1 MNTATRVMI
10 IEDDIAIA
18 ELHHKYLSQLSGL
31 EVVGI
36 ATTRMEAEMQLEVLK
51 PDLLLMDVYL
61 PDGTGL
67 EILNTLRANNQTC
80 DVILIT
86 AARDVDTLQQAMRGG
101 VVDYLLKPVM
111 FPRLE
116 AALQK
121 YISQRQQLDVAES
134 LDQNLVDKMLQSSIS
149 AENTPQ
155 RLPKGIDGVTLDK
168 IRALFDGEVMFTA
181 DEAGEKIG
189 ASRTTA
195 RRYLE
200 YLISSGELEADLNY
214 GTVGR
219 PERCYKKVTR

>member
-36 ATTRMEAEMQLEVLK
+36 ATTRMEAEMQLEILK

-67 EILNTLRANNQTC
+67 EILNTLRSNNQTC

-101 VVDYLLKPVM
+101 WLIIYSSPLC
-111 FPRLE
+111 
-116 AALQK
+116 
-121 YISQRQQLDVAES
+121 S
-134 LDQNLVDKMLQSSIS
+134 LD
-149 AENTPQ
+149 
-155 RLPKGIDGVTLDK
+155 
-168 IRALFDGEVMFTA
+168 
-181 DEAGEKIG
+181 
-189 ASRTTA
+189 
-195 RRYLE
+195 
-200 YLISSGELEADLNY
+200 
-214 GTVGR
+214 
-219 PERCYKKVTR
+219 

>member
-67 EILNTLRANNQTC
+67 EILNTLRTNKQTC

-86 AARDVDTLQQAMRGG
+86 AARDVDMLQQAMRGG

-111 FPRLE
+111 SPRLE

-134 LDQNLVDKMLQSSIS
+134 LDQNLVDKMLQSSVS

-155 RLPKGIDGVTLDK
+155 RLPKG
-168 IRALFDGEVMFTA
+168 
-181 DEAGEKIG
+181 
-189 ASRTTA
+189 
-195 RRYLE
+195 
-200 YLISSGELEADLNY
+200 
-214 GTVGR
+214 
-219 PERCYKKVTR
+219 